1 MFGETA
7 VLTGSPRS
15 ATVTA
20 LMDTT
25 VAVVD
30 RVFLQEEME
39 RTSLIALAIRTVA
52 ASFLDLN
59 GQTASLLQE
68 QSRGKAVELAL
79 TELALGGKDGPG
91 GSRSVAWQP
100 LLAKLVTATGLSA
113 GEISER
119 LGRQSGIEF
128 EPATDRLIL
137 KPKR

>member
-15 ATVTA
+15 ATVIA

-59 GQTASLLQE
+59 GQTAALMGE
-68 QSRGKAVELAL
+68 QTRVKAVELAL
-79 TELALGGKDGPG
+79 TELALVGHAGAG
-91 GSRSVAWQP
+91 GSRWLPWKA
-100 LLAKLVTATGLSA
+100 LLAKISASTGLTA
-113 GEISER
+113 EVISER
-119 LGRQSGIEF
+119 FERQPGF
-128 EPATDRLIL
+128 ELQGDKLVL
-137 KPKR
+137 KPTP